1 MRLKPVLIFALSAG
15 TADAQIMSAAQH
27 VSGATISGVVRDSI
41 ARAPLA
47 GAVVQLIG
55 ADNPARLD
63 QSAVSDSLGR
73 FTLINVPDGRHK
85 LGFFHPMLDSLGVDA
100 PLKEVNV
107 DGVAEVKADLAIPS
121 AQRIRRAI
129 CGKAATDSGT
139 LIVGV
144 VRNAT
149 DGTPV
154 SGAQVMGEW
163 VEMTFRSR
171 GMVRRVPRIVATTGD
186 NGWFAMCN
194 VPSAGVM
201 ALIASRGA
209 DSTDI
214 IDVSVPPGG
223 FLRHELYLGSSE
235 ATISETPAVGSD
247 SIAKTHRRVM
257 RRGNGTLSGTIV
269 AMADGKPVRGAHVSL
284 IDGPETE
291 ANERGEWTLSDA
303 PPGSRMLDVRALGFV
318 PARRRVDIVRDAAPV
333 RVSLSTLKAVLDTVK
348 ITATR
353 LRSDDNGFEERR
365 HSGLGRYFTPADI
378 AKQNPGSLSE
388 LFRSVPGL
396 KFEYDDELVEKR
408 IRMRSGFGSCEP
420 AIYINGL
427 AMTTMAADSTKSG
440 LATVTLTSDDIDTWL
455 RPRDVT
461 GIEIY
466 SGDNAPVQYQQ
477 AMTGCGSILIWTKL
491 QRH

>member
-15 TADAQIMSAAQH
+15 TVDAQVMSAAQH
-27 VSGATISGVVRDSI
+27 VSGAKISGVVRDSV

-47 GAVVQLIG
+47 GAVVQLIA
-55 ADNPARLD
+55 ADNPAQLD
-63 QSAVSDSLGR
+63 RSAISDSLGR
-73 FTLINVPDGRHK
+73 FTLDDVPQGRHK

-100 PLKEVNV
+100 PLKELSIN
-107 DGVAEVKADLAIPS
+107 GVAEVRADLAIPS
-121 AQRIRRAI
+121 AQRIRKAI

-139 LIVGV
+139 LIVGI
-144 VRNAT
+144 VRDAK
-149 DGTPV
+149 DGAPV
-154 SGAQVMGEW
+154 GGAQVTGEW
-163 VEMTFRSR
+163 VEVTFRSR
-171 GMVRRVPRIVATTGD
+171 GMVRRVPRLVATTSD
-186 NGWFAMCN
+186 NGWFALCN

-209 DSTDI
+209 DTTDV

-223 FLRHELYLGSSE
+223 FLRHELYLGSSQV
-235 ATISETPAVGSD
+235 TISENPVIGSD
-247 SIAKTHRRVM
+247 PVAKPQRRIM

-269 AMADGKPVRGAHVSL
+269 AVANGKPVRGAHVSL
-284 IDGPETE
+284 VDGPETE
-291 ANERGEWTLSDA
+291 ANDRGEWTLSDA
-303 PPGSRMLDVRALGFV
+303 PGGSRMLEIRALGFV
-318 PARRRVDIVRDAAPV
+318 PSRRRVDIVSDAPPV

-353 LRSDDNGFEERR
+353 LSPDQNGFEERR

-388 LFRSVPGL
+388 MFRSVPGL

-466 SGDNAPVQYQQ
+466 TGDNAPAQYQQ
-477 AMTGCGSILIWTKL
+477 GMSGCGSILIWTKL

>member
-1 MRLKPVLIFALSAG
+1 MRLKPVMILALSAG
-15 TADAQIMSAAQH
+15 AANAQVMSAARH
-27 VSGATISGVVRDSI
+27 VSGATISGVVRDSVT
-41 ARAPLA
+41 RAPLA

-55 ADNPARLD
+55 ADNPAQLD
-63 QSAVSDSLGR
+63 RSAVSDSLGR
-73 FTLINVPDGRHK
+73 FTLDDVPDGRHK

-100 PLKEVNV
+100 PLKEVFVN
-107 DGVAEVKADLAIPS
+107 GVAEVKADLAIPS
-121 AQRIRRAI
+121 AQRIRKAI

-144 VRNAT
+144 VRNAA

-201 ALIASRGA
+201 ALLASRGA

-223 FLRHELYLGSSE
+223 FLRHELYLGSSQ
-235 ATISETPAVGSD
+235 ATISETPPTGNDLA
-247 SIAKTHRRVM
+247 AKPKRHVT
-257 RRGNGTLSGTIV
+257 RRGGGTLSGTIV
-269 AMADGKPVRGAHVSL
+269 AVADGKPVRGAHVSL
-284 IDGPETE
+284 VDGPETE
-291 ANERGEWTLSDA
+291 ANERGEWTLTDA
-303 PPGSRMLDVRALGFV
+303 PPGTRMLDVRALGFV
-318 PARRRVDIVRDAAPV
+318 PSRRHVDIVSGAAPV

-353 LRSDDNGFEERR
+353 LRSDDNGFEDRR
-365 HSGLGRYFTPADI
+365 QTGLGRYLTPEDI

-388 LFRSVPGL
+388 VFRSIPGL
-396 KFEYDDELVEKR
+396 RFEYDDELVEKR

-420 AIYINGL
+420 AIYINGQ
-427 AMTTMAADSTKSG
+427 AMTTMAADSAKSG

-466 SGDNAPVQYQQ
+466 AGDNTPVQYQQ
-477 AMTGCGSILIWTKL
+477 GMSGCGSILIWTKL